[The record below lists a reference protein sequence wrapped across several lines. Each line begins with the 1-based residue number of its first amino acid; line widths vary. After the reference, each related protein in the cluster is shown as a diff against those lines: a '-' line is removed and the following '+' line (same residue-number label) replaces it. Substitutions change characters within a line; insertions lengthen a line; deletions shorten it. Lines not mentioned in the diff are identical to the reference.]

1 MKQVKH
7 GPKVNIK
14 NWDLNAVRNL
24 NESLSSAFMGAV
36 NEAVVFAAEYNTY
49 AYFPFD
55 YCFHGDDGI
64 NGPPVKDPSIIRVSI
79 PLGDEFSEPMWDISL
94 KDIVKEA
101 LEDGMTKEGKINSN
115 DTGAIRLAV
124 ALRQM
129 FRELADS
136 IDDVLPRNVVESDR

>member
-1 MKQVKH
+1 MKKVKH
-7 GPKVNIK
+7 GPKVDIK
-14 NWDLNAVRNL
+14 GWNLDSIENL
-24 NESLSSAFMGAV
+24 NEALGVALLNTV
-36 NEAVVFAAEYNTY
+36 NEVIELAAENK
-49 AYFPFD
+49 ASASFPFE
-55 YCFHGDDGI
+55 YRSGDGYG
-64 NGPPVKDPSIIRVSI
+64 GPPIDDPSIIRVSI

-101 LEDGMTKEGKINSN
+101 LEDGMTRDGKIGSN
-115 DTGAIRLAV
+115 KFGTIRLAT